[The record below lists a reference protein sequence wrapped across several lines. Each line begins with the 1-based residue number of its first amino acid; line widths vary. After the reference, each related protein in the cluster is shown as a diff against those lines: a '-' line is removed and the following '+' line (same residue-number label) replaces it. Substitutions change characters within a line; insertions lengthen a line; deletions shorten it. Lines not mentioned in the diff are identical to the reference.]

1 MPHNAW
7 MSETATPSPTRR
19 REWHLAG
26 IIFFGLLAIAIL
38 YAAFLIL
45 GPFLSAIVLGA
56 IIVTLTFPTYRRVR
70 IKLKGREAMAAVV
83 MLAGI
88 TLLLV
93 VPLVVVGVL
102 LVQQANGLVHQLQ
115 STDAQEILAKLDL
128 SRRLAFVQ
136 KYIPG
141 FDPATID
148 PRRFVLPVV
157 QKVPG
162 WVAAHGATLVAGIA
176 GAVLEFFL
184 VLLSAFF
191 FYVEG
196 DAIVRELRMLSPLPS
211 RYDREFGQ
219 KFKDVIDA
227 TFRGQMM
234 TSLAQGIATAIGLGI
249 ARVPAAI
256 FWGAI
261 AVVLSLLPMVGAAV
275 IWVPAAIYLFI
286 SASMGHAA
294 QWQPWFLTAWGM
306 LVVSLIDNIVRPW
319 AMKGKA
325 QLPAIPLLFA
335 VLGGLQAFGFIG
347 LVIGPLVFS
356 LLMTIIDIYK
366 RSFRAERLDSELL

>member
-1 MPHNAW
+1 
-7 MSETATPSPTRR
+7 MSETASPSESLRR
-19 REWHLAG
+19 REWRLAG
-26 IIFFGLLAIAIL
+26 IIFFGLFAIAIL

-45 GPFLSAIVLGA
+45 WPFLSAILLGA

-70 IKLKGREAMAAVV
+70 IKLKGRDVAAAAV

-88 TLLLV
+88 TLLLAL
-93 VPLVVVGVL
+93 PLVVLGIL
-102 LVQQANGLVHQLQ
+102 LVQQANGLVHELQ
-115 STDAQEILAKLDL
+115 STDAQQILARLDL
-128 SRRLAFVQ
+128 SHRLSFLGRF
-136 KYIPG
+136 IPN

-148 PRRFVLPVV
+148 PRRLVLPVV
-157 QKVPG
+157 QKAPG
-162 WVAAHGATLVAGIA
+162 WVAAHGATVVAGIA
-176 GAVLEFFL
+176 GAVVEFFL
-184 VLLSAFF
+184 VLLSSFF

-196 DAIVRELRMLSPLPS
+196 EAIVRELRILSPLPS
-211 RYDREFGQ
+211 RYDNEFGQ

-234 TSLAQGIATAIGLGI
+234 TSLAQGIATAIGLAI
-249 ARVPAAI
+249 ARVPGSI
-256 FWGAI
+256 FWGSV
-261 AVVLSLLPMVGAAV
+261 AVILSLLPMVGAAV

-294 QWQPWFLTAWGM
+294 PWQPWFMTLWGV
-306 LVVSLIDNIVRPW
+306 LIVSTIDNVVRPW

-356 LLMTIIDIYK
+356 LLMTIVDIYK
-366 RSFRAERLDSELL
+366 RSFRERQVVSEV

>member
-1 MPHNAW
+1 M
-7 MSETATPSPTRR
+7 
-19 REWHLAG
+19 
-26 IIFFGLLAIAIL
+26 IFFGLLAIGVL

-45 GPFLSAIVLGA
+45 WPFISAIVLGA

-70 IKLKGREAMAAVV
+70 IKLKGRDAAAAAV
-83 MLAGI
+83 MLLGI
-88 TLLLV
+88 TLLLA
-93 VPLVVVGVL
+93 VPLVVVGIM

-115 STDAQEILAKLDL
+115 STDAQAILARLDL
-128 SRRLAFVQ
+128 THRLSFLQRV
-136 KYIPG
+136 IPN
-141 FDPATID
+141 FDPSTLD
-148 PRRFVLPVV
+148 PRRLVLPVV
-157 QKVPG
+157 QKAPG
-162 WVAAHGATLVAGIA
+162 WVAAHGATVVAGIA
-176 GAVLEFFL
+176 GAVVEFFL

-196 DAIVRELRMLSPLPS
+196 EAIVGELRTLSPLPS
-211 RYDREFGQ
+211 RYDHEFAQ

-227 TFRGQMM
+227 TFRGQLM
-234 TSLAQGIATAIGLGI
+234 TSLAQGIATAIGLAI
-249 ARVPAAI
+249 TRVPASL

-294 QWQPWFLTAWGM
+294 EWQPWVLTAWGVC
-306 LVVSLIDNIVRPW
+306 VVSLIDNIVRPW

-366 RSFRAERLDSELL
+366 RSFRERQLETTVT

>member
-1 MPHNAW
+1 MPHNAG
-7 MSETATPSPTRR
+7 MSETASSPESVRR
-19 REWHLAG
+19 REWRLAG
-26 IIFFGLLAIAIL
+26 IIFFGLFAIAIL

-45 GPFLSAIVLGA
+45 WPFLSAIVLGA

-70 IKLKGREAMAAVV
+70 IKLKGRDVGAAAV

-88 TLLLV
+88 TLLLAL
-93 VPLVVVGVL
+93 PLVVLGVL
-102 LVQQANGLVHQLQ
+102 LVQQANGLVNQLQ
-115 STDAQEILAKLDL
+115 STDTQQILARLDL
-128 SRRLAFVQ
+128 SHRLSFVSR
-136 KYIPG
+136 YIPN
-141 FDPATID
+141 FDPSTID
-148 PRRFVLPVV
+148 PRRLVLPIV
-157 QKVPG
+157 QKAPG
-162 WVAAHGATLVAGIA
+162 WVAAHGATVVAGIA
-176 GAVLEFFL
+176 GAVVEFFL
-184 VLLSAFF
+184 VLLASFF

-196 DAIVRELRMLSPLPS
+196 EAIVRELRVLSPLPS
-211 RYDREFGQ
+211 RYDNEFGQ

-234 TSLAQGIATAIGLGI
+234 TSLAQGIATAIGLAI
-249 ARVPAAI
+249 ARVPGSI
-256 FWGAI
+256 FWGSV
-261 AVVLSLLPMVGAAV
+261 AVILSLLPMVGAAV

-294 QWQPWFLTAWGM
+294 PWQPWFMTLWGV
-306 LVVSLIDNIVRPW
+306 LIVSTIDNIVRPW

-356 LLMTIIDIYK
+356 LLMTIVDIYK
-366 RSFRAERLDSELL
+366 RSFRERPVLS